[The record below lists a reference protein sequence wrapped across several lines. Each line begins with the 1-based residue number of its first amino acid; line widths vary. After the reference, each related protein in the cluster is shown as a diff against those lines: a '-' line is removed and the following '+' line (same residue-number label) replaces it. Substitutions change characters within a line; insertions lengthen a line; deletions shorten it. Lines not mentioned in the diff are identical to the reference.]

1 MYELTETEID
11 LISRDIDQQ
20 GLTYTLLKNE
30 LLDHICCSIEEDM
43 EKGMT
48 WCIQQPELTEGT
60 TGGGLGCVSRE
71 PVRHLTGNR
80 TTRSSE
86 SLYQWLFIKDC
97 PVIRRRD

>member
-1 MYELTETEID
+1 LQNLEKEIEAKPDDPEL
-11 LISRDIDQQ
+11 
-20 GLTYTLLKNE
+20 LLKR
-30 LLDHICCSIEEDM
+30 L
-43 EKGMT
+43 T